1 MKINV
6 SVSSNLIKNNTFK
19 YLFRVMKI
27 SFILLFVFSFQLM
40 AINTNAQDAI
50 IHVKTNSISIGQ
62 LINEIEK
69 QTDYLVVYS
78 NREVNTTNVVHLR
91 SGSEKVSQCL
101 RKALEG
107 TDIGYDFENNYIVLS
122 KRANCDARSIARLI
136 ETVQQQGKKIQGTVL
151 DSKGDP
157 IIGANIIEV
166 GTPSNGTI
174 TDYNGKFSLRVGENA
189 VIRLSYIGY
198 LEQEISTAGKTSFN
212 IVLKEDTKALDEVVV
227 VGYGT
232 QTRREITGSVA
243 NITQKDFNQGATQ
256 NAADLLQGKVAGLS
270 ITSAS
275 GDLNDNS
282 IIRLRGVNT
291 LQKDNGPFI
300 VIDGVPGGDL
310 SSVAPQDI
318 ESISV
323 LKDASSAAIYGSRS
337 AGGVI
342 LITTKRGSGS
352 NQRISYNGYLA
363 LSNAAN
369 KPDMLS
375 AQDWRNYVNEN
386 GLTKQAKA
394 FDKYNANTD
403 WFGEILRTGISHNH
417 SLSLSGGGSSHN
429 YRASVNY
436 RDMQGIMKDNSFEN
450 INFRFQ
456 FSQRAINE
464 KLKIGVTGVANVRN
478 ISPSNKTNTMLA
490 SNFLPVYPVYKSD
503 GSWFDLTEFNQGNP
517 LRQIKENQRDIKI
530 IDFYGNADIEFNFT
544 KNLTGKLTL
553 YKQRMG
559 FDYSQYDSSESY
571 SGRDPKGFA
580 KRSSFTRNK
589 DLLESTLTYNTLLR
603 NTHKLTL
610 LGGYSWE
617 QNDFQSAYAQNRSF
631 ITIFLGA
638 NDLQS
643 GQNLLP
649 EDVGSEKNMYRLIS
663 FFTRANYAFKERY
676 MLTTTLRYDGSSKFG
691 KNNKWGTFPSVSAA
705 WGISQEDF
713 MNDIYWVNDIK
724 LRVGYG
730 ITGNQDGL
738 DPYKTLELYGH
749 YGSYYDAGHWYTA
762 YRISQNANPN
772 LKWEQTASFNVGLDF
787 TLLKNRLS
795 GTVEW
800 YKKNTSDM
808 LYEYTVPTP
817 PFLHDKIM
825 ANVGNMLNTGIEF
838 VLTARVLS
846 TKDFSWTSSF
856 NGAFNK
862 NEVTKLSND
871 LYSTNRLYVGDVGGI
886 RGMSATTS
894 TIIEEGYPVG
904 QFYMLKCDGIDSKG
918 KYIIENI
925 DDNDEISDAD
935 RTYVGNPQPD
945 FVFGWQNTLNYKN
958 WDFSLFFRG
967 TYGNDVLNVGKI
979 AYSNSQSLIG
989 ANVRKE
995 ALEIGLSQAPQLCSY
1010 YIEDASHIRLDNA
1023 TMGYTFNTSKL
1034 GWLNSARVYV
1044 TGQNLFVLT
1053 KYTGLD
1059 PEVKMDGVDPG
1070 KEEREFYPKPR
1081 TFTFGVSLNF

>member
-1 MKINV
+1 MTK
-6 SVSSNLIKNNTFK
+6 S
-19 YLFRVMKI
+19 
-27 SFILLFVFSFQLM
+27 
-40 AINTNAQDAI
+40 
-50 IHVKTNSISIGQ
+50 
-62 LINEIEK
+62 EK
-69 QTDYLVVYS
+69 QNL
-78 NREVNTTNVVHLR
+78 
-91 SGSEKVSQCL
+91 SQL
-101 RKALEG
+101 RKAIIILFLCMFSFGMMAQSHTVTGTVKDNKGEPLIG
-107 TDIGYDFENNYIVLS
+107 VTVQVQGTTTGTVTDIDGNFAIQNVRPNDNLEFSYVGMKSQVIPV
-122 KRANCDARSIARLI
+122 
-136 ETVQQQGKKIQGTVL
+136 QGKTNIQVTL
-151 DSKGDP
+151 SDDS
-157 IIGANIIEV
+157 E
-166 GTPSNGTI
+166 
-174 TDYNGKFSLRVGENA
+174 L
-189 VIRLSYIGY
+189 
-198 LEQEISTAGKTSFN
+198 
-212 IVLKEDTKALDEVVV
+212 LDEVVV

-243 NITQKDFNQGATQ
+243 NVTEKDFNQGVTR

-275 GDLNDNS
+275 GDLNDNP

-291 LQKDNGPFI
+291 LQRDNGPFI

-352 NQRISYNGYLA
+352 TQRISYDGYLA
-363 LSNAAN
+363 FSNAAN

-375 AQDWRNYVNEN
+375 AQDWRDYVNKNNLQE
-386 GLTKQAKA
+386 QAKA
-394 FDKYNANTD
+394 FDRYNADTD
-403 WFGEILRTGISHNH
+403 WFGEIMRTGISHNH
-417 SLSLSGGGSSHN
+417 SLSLSGGGSAHN

-436 RDMQGIMKDNSFEN
+436 RNMEGIMKDNSFEN

-456 FSQRAINE
+456 FSQRAINN
-464 KLKIGVTGVANVRN
+464 KLRVGLTGVANIRN

-490 SNFLPVYPVYKSD
+490 SNFLPVYPVYNPD
-503 GSWFDLTEFNQGNP
+503 GSWFDLTEWNQGNP
-517 LRQIKENQRDIKI
+517 LRQIAENYRDIKNV
-530 IDFYGNADIEFNFT
+530 DFYGNGDVEFNFT
-544 KNLTGKLTL
+544 EDLIGKLTL

-559 FDYSQYDSSESY
+559 FDYAQYDSSETY

-580 KRSSFTRNK
+580 NRSAFTRNK
-589 DLLESTLTYNTLLR
+589 DLLESTLTYNTRLGDA
-603 NTHKLTL
+603 HKITL

-617 QNDFQSAYAQNRSF
+617 QNDFQRVYAQNRFF
-631 ITIFLGA
+631 ITNLLGA

-649 EDVGSEKNMYRLIS
+649 EDVGSEKNMFRLIS

-676 MLTTTLRYDGSSKFG
+676 MLTATLRYDGSSKFG
-691 KNNKWGTFPSVSAA
+691 PNNKWGTFPSISAA
-705 WGISQEDF
+705 WGISQEEF
-713 MNDIYWVNDIK
+713 MKDVNWLDDLK

-730 ITGNQDGL
+730 VTGNQDGL
-738 DPYKTLELYGH
+738 DPYRTLELYGR
-749 YGSYYDAGHWYTA
+749 YGSYYDSGNWYTA
-762 YRISQNANPN
+762 YRISQNANPD
-772 LKWEQTASFNVGLDF
+772 LKWEQTSSFNIGLDF
-787 TLLKNRLS
+787 VLLKNRLS

-817 PFLHDKIM
+817 PFLHDRIM
-825 ANVGNMLNTGIEF
+825 ANVGDMLNTGIEF
-838 VLTARVLS
+838 ALTAGIIQ
-846 TKDFSWTSSF
+846 TKDFGWTTSF
-856 NGAFNK
+856 NGAFNRNK
-862 NEVTKLSND
+862 VTKLSND

-904 QFYMLKCDGIDSKG
+904 QFYMLKCDGIDSNG
-918 KYIIENI
+918 KYIIEDI
-925 DDNDEISDAD
+925 DKDGTISDAD

-958 WDFSLFFRG
+958 WDLSFFFRG
-967 TYGNDVLNVGKI
+967 TYGNDVLNIGKI
-979 AYSNSQSLIG
+979 AYSNLQSLIG

-995 ALEIGLSQAPQLCSY
+995 AIAIGLNQAPQLCSY
-1010 YIEDASHIRLDNA
+1010 YVEDGSHIRLDNA
-1023 TMGYTFNTSKL
+1023 TLGYTFNTSKL
-1034 GWLNSARVYV
+1034 GWLNSARLYL

-1059 PEVKMDGVDPG
+1059 PEVRMDGVDPG
-1070 KEEREFYPKPR
+1070 KEEREFYPKAR